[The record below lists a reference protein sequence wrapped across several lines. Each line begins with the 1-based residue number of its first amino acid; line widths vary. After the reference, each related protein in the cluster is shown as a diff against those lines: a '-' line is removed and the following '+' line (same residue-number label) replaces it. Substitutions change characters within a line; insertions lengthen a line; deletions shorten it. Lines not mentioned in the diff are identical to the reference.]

1 MSATQSAND
10 EKSSSSSPHAVEQA
24 HASASG
30 WVDGYAPDTERPL
43 AGYATLVAG
52 YAGGAAAFALSLRAA
67 NKHLPDRIPATD
79 LLLMGVATHKISWIA
94 AKDRVT
100 SFLRAPLTRYQGP
113 DGTSDVVETP
123 RGHGLRLAA
132 GELAICPFCLG
143 QWVASGML
151 AGYTVDPRAGRY
163 VASLFS
169 VLTLSDFLNVTFS
182 KYRG

>member
-1 MSATQSAND
+1 MSATETKERHHD
-10 EKSSSSSPHAVEQA
+10 SSGPGDAVDTTV
-24 HASASG
+24 SN

-43 AGYATLVAG
+43 AGYASLVGG
-52 YAGGAAAFALSLRAA
+52 YATGAAAFALSLRAS
-67 NKHLPDRIPATD
+67 NKRLPERIPAAD
-79 LLLMGVATHKISWIA
+79 LLLLAIGTHKISWIM

-100 SFLRAPLTRYQGP
+100 SFLRAPLTRYEGP

-151 AGYTVDPRAGRY
+151 ATYTVEPRAARY